1 MPIIDVSP
9 VGSGKL
15 GERPVKI
22 VPVYL
27 VAAEDPTVKTNVT
40 KYLAVKLDE
49 QTSCVKLVGF
59 EIKETEKNVCENYQE
74 ILNST
79 DKGLYKEIMLPW
91 QRVVRIQNLIFKQK

>member
-9 VGSGKL
+9 VGSSKL
-15 GERPVKI
+15 GERPIKI

-27 VAAEDPTVKTNVT
+27 VVAEDPTIKSNTA

-49 QTSCVKLVGF
+49 QTSTVKLVGF
-59 EIKETEKNVCENYQE
+59 EITETEKNVCENYQE
-74 ILNST
+74 IVSST

-91 QRVVRIQNLIFKQK
+91 QRVIRIQNLIFKQK